1 VNDTFVLHAD
11 ETWIVVDK
19 PAGLPAVP
27 GRTAELQD
35 CASARVQ
42 RRYPDAL
49 VVHRLDMA
57 TSGLLLFARGPSV
70 QRALGSA
77 FERRRVAKRYIAV
90 VHGQPQ
96 ADDGTVDLPLSAD
109 WPKRPL
115 QRVDAVGGKA
125 ALTHWRVIAR
135 DTQSVR
141 LELTPVTGRTHQLR
155 VHLAAIGHPILG
167 DTLYAPPEAQ
177 AMAPRLM
184 LHASVLELAHPRTG
198 QTARFESV
206 PPF

>member
-1 VNDTFVLHAD
+1 VNDPFLLHTDA
-11 ETWIVVDK
+11 TWIVVDK

-27 GRTAELQD
+27 GRTVELKD
-35 CASARVQ
+35 CASTRVQ
-42 RRYPDAL
+42 RLYPDAL

-57 TSGLLLFARGPSV
+57 TSGLLLFARGPGM

-77 FERRRVAKRYIAV
+77 FERRQVIKHYIAI

-96 ADDGTVDLPLSAD
+96 DDEGTVDLPLSAD
-109 WPKRPL
+109 WLKRPL

-135 DTQSVR
+135 DTRSAR
-141 LELTPVTGRTHQLR
+141 IELNPVTGRTHQLR

-167 DTLYAPPEAQ
+167 DALYAPPEAQ
-177 AMAPRLM
+177 LMAPRLL
-184 LHASVLELAHPRTG
+184 LHASVLELTHPRTG
-198 QTARFESV
+198 QAARFESA